1 MKLPIDTGRMR
12 FFCVKA
18 AEPVLD
24 FQTKRP
30 RATRDGE
37 PMYEVQVVGLRD
49 DGESGL
55 MTVRLVGEHPQKLA
69 EGNLLTISGLVAVPW
84 EIDGRSGISY
94 RADRVE
100 ATTNSPATS
109 SRSAS

>member
-37 PMYEVQVVGLRD
+37 PMYEVQVVGLSD

-55 MTVRLVGEHPQKLA
+55 LTVRLVGPQPAKVA
-69 EGNLLTISGLVAVPW
+69 EGTPVAIAGLVAVPW

-94 RADRVE
+94 RAERLDGVNPT
-100 ATTNSPATS
+100 ASS
-109 SRSAS
+109 SRTAS

>member
-37 PMYEVQVVGLRD
+37 PMYEVQLVGLSD

-55 MTVRLVGEHPQKLA
+55 FTVRLIGEQPPKVA
-69 EGNLLTISGLVAVPW
+69 EGSPVTIAGLVAVPW

-94 RADRVE
+94 RGERLQA
-100 ATTNSPATS
+100 ANPPASS
-109 SRSAS
+109 SRAAS